1 MGWRWE
7 GGDTYILLTI
17 DVVVWKKPMQ
27 LCKAIILQLKIKKT
41 DFRGGAVDKNPPGN
55 EGDIGLIPGPGRFH
69 MPPCN

>member
-27 LCKAIILQLKIKKT
+27 HCKAIILQLKRNFFKWREKKVKIE
-41 DFRGGAVDKNPPGN
+41 RRWR
-55 EGDIGLIPGPGRFH
+55 ISHSYQL
-69 MPPCN
+69 